1 MYLLLFVGN
10 AMRQAKANESYADLM
25 WLHATHTAQHSRAF
39 LYLLSGWHNHVRAL
53 YCVCEWRWQRRPRW
67 YTERTR
73 TMSNKKKIL
82 RNITTYKTR
91 THIKSALIWV
101 FAYITSHTRLFGEWW
116 SFGTPFGCVYSIC
129 CCCRSHGCI
138 KCCSLNQCVICL
150 VLGANRRTAEQLL
163 LMLVCCNMATVWRAR
178 ANAKS
183 FYRTIYYLCLA
194 WRWCCRMSF
203 NYPLLNSFSYDAFDL
218 FGKLLQILLRWCS
231 SVLLNDLVEPKEL
244 LPTLLPDND
253 WAIPTQ

>member
-1 MYLLLFVGN
+1 MT
-10 AMRQAKANESYADLM
+10 A
-25 WLHATHTAQHSRAF
+25 AT
-39 LYLLSGWHNHVRAL
+39 
-53 YCVCEWRWQRRPRW
+53 
-67 YTERTR
+67 
-73 TMSNKKKIL
+73 TMIYREDKNDEQQKKIL

-101 FAYITSHTRLFGEWW
+101 FAYITSHTRLFGKWW

-138 KCCSLNQCVICL
+138 KCCSLNQCVFCL

-194 WRWCCRMSF
+194 WRWCCQMSF
-203 NYPLLNSFSYDAFDL
+203 NYPLLNSFFMMRLICLVSFSKFYCDDA
-218 FGKLLQILLRWCS
+218 LQFCWS
-231 SVLLNDLVEPKEL
+231 S
-244 LPTLLPDND
+244 
-253 WAIPTQ
+253 WAERIITHAFARQWLGHTNTIRGS